1 MKKLVFLLVLILSVI
16 LLKPTKAGSGV
27 YVYFFDGGKLVKDVI
42 MTSEP
47 SIGWDG
53 KFFKI
58 ENGNHEIKSLNMGVM
73 WSNEPIE
80 FDARTGVK

>member
-1 MKKLVFLLVLILSVI
+1 MKKVVFLVVLLLSV
-16 LLKPTKAGSGV
+16 LLFKPINAGSGV

-53 KFFKI
+53 KFFSIK
-58 ENGNHEIKSLNMGVM
+58 NDGHEIKSLNMGVM

-80 FDARTGVK
+80 FDARTNVK